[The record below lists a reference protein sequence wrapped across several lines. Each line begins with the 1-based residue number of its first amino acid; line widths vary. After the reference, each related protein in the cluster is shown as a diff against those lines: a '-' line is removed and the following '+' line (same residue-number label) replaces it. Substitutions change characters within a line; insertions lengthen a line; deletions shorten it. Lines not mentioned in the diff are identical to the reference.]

1 MNHHYYFPGVALRT
15 HLEVQLSNHSKFVS
29 VSLLVTILQL
39 SPSFLSWETF
49 IFNTVVPWHLMG
61 VGSRRPPQ
69 KPKLLDIQVL
79 HVLHPQIERADS
91 IPYTHLERFLSNSE
105 LQKSIMTSL
114 SYQVCLNPGCCRE
127 LSIKWSS
134 KTRWN
139 DQSYINLFY
148 SHFQITEVLPKLSSS
163 VRGCKVQPPNK
174 MFASLEL

>member
-1 MNHHYYFPGVALRT
+1 MHKGQLHLTEAFKSNDDSSCIFLSQIFKYFFMNHHYYFPGIALRT

-29 VSLLVTILQL
+29 VSLVVTILQL

-105 LQKSIMTSL
+105 LQ
-114 SYQVCLNPGCCRE
+114 QVYNDFSEVSGFL
-127 LSIKWSS
+127 
-134 KTRWN
+134 KTW
-139 DQSYINLFY
+139 L
-148 SHFQITEVLPKLSSS
+148 L
-163 VRGCKVQPPNK
+163 
-174 MFASLEL
+174 